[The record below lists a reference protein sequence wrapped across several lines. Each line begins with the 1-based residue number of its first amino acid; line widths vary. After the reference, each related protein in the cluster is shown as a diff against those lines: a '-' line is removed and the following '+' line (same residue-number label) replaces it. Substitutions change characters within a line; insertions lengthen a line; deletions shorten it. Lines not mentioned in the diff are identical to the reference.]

1 MSPVQFA
8 IAEIRSVI
16 PDEILELAFIPKTK
30 YKLSRSRFTP
40 KSIDSQIYFSVI
52 NERVRRHV
60 DSQGAKQITIP
71 LSGLKF
77 EEVEMGNGQ
86 AWTCHIPKR
95 LTGGRTITHVISVH
109 VGMVGTGAGF
119 LGGGS
124 VSQFGLGVSTRSTN
138 NACGNDIH
146 LASAREIIDASKPMD
161 MNFTSNVYLIDE
173 NTIMVE
179 DRMPIS
185 NLELRC
191 QVSSDEEFSFIQGAH
206 VAVFAELCLL
216 ATQAYIYKKLSIVS
230 DKAILDGGMDL
241 GSVKEWIDKF
251 ADSNE
256 QFNELVK
263 GRWAKIQKMSDKP
276 RHNRWLNMKGALVN
290 FS

>member
-16 PDEILELAFIPKTK
+16 PDEILELAFLPKTR
-30 YKLSRSRFTP
+30 YKLMQSRFTP
-40 KSIDSQIYFSVI
+40 KSIDSQIYHLVI

-60 DSQGAKQITIP
+60 DIQGAKQVSIN

-77 EEVEMGNGQ
+77 EDVNLGGSQ
-86 AWTCHIPKR
+86 AWVCHIPKSR
-95 LTGGRTITHVISVH
+95 TGGRTITHVISVH
-109 VGMVGTGAGF
+109 VAMLGTMGGY
-119 LGGGS
+119 LGS
-124 VSQFGLGVSTRSTN
+124 TTTQFGIGVNTRVSGN
-138 NACGNDIH
+138 RCGEDMHIKAANA
-146 LASAREIIDASKPMD
+146 LMDASKPMEL
-161 MNFTSNVYLIDE
+161 NFTPNVYLIDE

-179 DRMPIS
+179 DRIPLS

-206 VAVFAELCLL
+206 IQVFAELCLL
-216 ATQAYIYKKLSIVS
+216 ATQAYIYKKLSIAS

-241 GSVKEWIDKF
+241 GVAKEWIDRF

-263 GRWAKIQKMSDKP
+263 GRWAKVQKMSDKV
-276 RHNRWLNMKGALVN
+276 RRNHFLKMKGALVS